1 LTNDLLNFSPN
12 DYNAVGTYLI
22 TIEVKDI
29 SKYSNVQSFQLTVT
43 NDLPVFTAILD
54 SVLHIHLGQDFYY
67 NLPGT
72 HDTEGQSVDVSLAS
86 PPGFV
91 SLPSDTQLK
100 VSTGGLT
107 GLITKSIGIELSDGS
122 VNKKS
127 YSMSLVIGNCPPTLN
142 SPVGDQTLSVFGK
155 ATKTL

>member
-1 LTNDLLNFSPN
+1 MTNDLLTFYPN
-12 DYNAVGTYLI
+12 DYNAVGTYTI

-29 SKYSNVQSFQLTVT
+29 KGFSNVQSFQLTVT

-72 HDTEGQSVDVSLAS
+72 TDTEGKAVVVSLAS
-86 PPGFV
+86 APSFV
-91 SLPSDTQLK
+91 SLPSQTQLK

-107 GLITKSIGIELSDGS
+107 GLNTYS
-122 VNKKS
+122 V
-127 YSMSLVIGNCPPTLN
+127 G
-142 SPVGDQTLSVFGK
+142 F
-155 ATKTL
+155 

>member
-1 LTNDLLNFSPN
+1 MTNDLLTFYPN
-12 DYNAVGTYLI
+12 DYKAVGTYTI

-29 SKYSNVQSFQLTVT
+29 IGYSNVQSFQLTVT

-72 HDTEGQSVDVSLAS
+72 TDTEGQPVAVSLAS
-86 PPGFV
+86 PPSFV
-91 SLPSDTQLK
+91 SLPSQTKLK

-107 GLITKSIGIELSDGS
+107 GITQSIIFELSDDS
-122 VNKKS
+122 VNIKS
-127 YSMSLVIGNCPPTLN
+127 YSMSLVIGNCPPTLI
-142 SPVGDQTLSVFGK
+142 SPVGDQALSVFGK
-155 ATKTL
+155 DTKTL